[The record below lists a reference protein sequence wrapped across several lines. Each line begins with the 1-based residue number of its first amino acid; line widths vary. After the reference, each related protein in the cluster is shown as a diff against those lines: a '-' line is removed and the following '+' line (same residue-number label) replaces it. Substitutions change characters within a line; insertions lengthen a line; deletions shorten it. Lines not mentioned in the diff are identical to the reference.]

1 MLKTAKEVEAK
12 IREGAPGRWAVGEG
26 AYLQVAKVGKRVT
39 ASWLL
44 RYQRDGR
51 GRHMGL
57 GPVGLLSLS
66 EARDRARD
74 ARRLLLDGIDPLG
87 GQGGE
92 TPPGEPRSGP
102 WRHVRALHWA
112 LHQEPCRWLA
122 QSQAQGAVGRHIGDL
137 CLSSVLDAESF
148 AEASAKPDFM
158 DHASRTIA
166 GDRVSLSPYAVV
178 RVVHEQA

>member
-26 AYLQVAKVGKRVT
+26 AYLQVAKVGKR
-39 ASWLL
+39 
-44 RYQRDGR
+44 
-51 GRHMGL
+51 
-57 GPVGLLSLS
+57 
-66 EARDRARD
+66 
-74 ARRLLLDGIDPLG
+74 LLLDGIDPL
-87 GQGGE
+87 GGE

-102 WRHVRALHWA
+102 WRHVRALRWA